1 MKIKKIVKS
10 YLQDEEDHRRGSRGG
25 RRAAP
30 VSNQILEVV
39 PGTGGAGG
47 QEDSGDESDFGR
59 R

>member
-1 MKIKKIVKS
+1 M
-10 YLQDEEDHRRGSRGG
+10 DHRRGSRGG
-25 RRAAP
+25 GSRRAAP